1 MSAPDQTFEEVAALI
16 RSQDIS
22 RRHRYPTPFGDRLVC
37 YADLTASGRHLQ
49 CVEDW
54 MAGLRPMYANSHTL
68 VSSTGRLVT
77 RLREEA
83 RQVIH
88 RSVNAGED
96 DTVLFV
102 GSGATA
108 ATNKLVGLLGFR
120 ISEPLDTAYRLSD
133 QIPAHER
140 PLVFLG
146 PYEHHSN
153 ELPWMESVAE
163 VEEIPLTDCGRVDL
177 DHLERRLKE
186 TTGRPLRIGSFNAA
200 SNVTGILTE
209 VGAIAKILHR
219 HGALACFDYAA
230 SAPYVPIDMHPAD
243 PEERIDALFL
253 SPHKFVGGPGGSG
266 VLVAHR
272 SLFRTRSPERP
283 GGGTVDYVAGPERT
297 DVDYVRCPAE
307 REEGGTPAIMGD
319 LRAAAAFLLK
329 DKADASVIMKH
340 EMEISRKAME
350 RLDRHPKIRI
360 LGPVEPDR
368 LAILSVSIEGLHHDF
383 ASILLDHLFG
393 IQNRSGCS
401 CAGPYGHRLLDIHRD
416 ESERFRALLRRGFQ
430 GVKPGWV
437 RLSLPWYSTP
447 EEIDFILEATEFVAD
462 HGLDFL
468 PLYGHNWKDG
478 LWRHRENDVGC
489 NGGPVLDVEALL
501 RAARPVPD
509 TAGFTEPQI
518 QAEQAG
524 YLTAARRMAIE
535 LRARWEQE
543 QPVWNPPSGDDE
555 IDALVWFQY
564 VHASM

>member
-1 MSAPDQTFEEVAALI
+1 MSGNSRNLEEVSELI

-22 RRHRYPTPFGDRLVC
+22 RRHRYTTPFGQRLVC

-49 CVEDW
+49 CVENW
-54 MAGLRPMYANSHTL
+54 INGVRPMYANSHTL

-83 RQVIH
+83 RAIIH
-88 RSVNAGED
+88 RSVNGGD
-96 DTVLFV
+96 DDIVLFV
-102 GSGATA
+102 GAGATA
-108 ATNKLVGLLGFR
+108 AINKLVGLLGLR
-120 ISEPLDTAYRLSD
+120 ISEPLETAYQLSEK
-133 QIPAHER
+133 IPDHER

-153 ELPWMESVAE
+153 ELPWIESVVE
-163 VEEIPLTDCGRVDL
+163 VEEVPLTGCGRIDL
-177 DHLERRLKE
+177 ECLERRLQE

-200 SNVTGILTE
+200 SNVTGILSE
-209 VGAIAKILHR
+209 VGSIARILHR
-219 HGALACFDYAA
+219 HGALALFDYAA

-272 SLFRTRSPERP
+272 KLFRTRSPERP

-297 DVDYVRCPAE
+297 DVDYVSGPAE

-319 LRAAAAFLLK
+319 LRASAAFLLK
-329 DKADASVIMKH
+329 DQAGADAIMRH
-340 EMEISRKAME
+340 EMKISRTAMH
-350 RLDRHPKIRI
+350 RLARHPNIRI

-368 LAILSVSIEGLHHDF
+368 LAIISISIEGLHHDF

-430 GVKPGWV
+430 GLKPGWV
-437 RLSLPWYSTP
+437 RLSLPWYYTE
-447 EEIDFILEATEFVAD
+447 EEIDYILEATEFVAD
-462 HGLDFL
+462 HGVHFL
-468 PLYGHNWKDG
+468 PLYEHSWTDG
-478 LWRHRENDVGC
+478 TWCHLENDVGC
-489 NGGPVLDVEALL
+489 QDDPVLDIEALL
-501 RAARPVPD
+501 NAAGPAPRA
-509 TAGFTEPQI
+509 AGFTETLI
-518 QAEQAG
+518 REEQAG
-524 YLTAARRMAIE
+524 YLTAAREMAAQLE
-535 LRARWEQE
+535 ERWKKEP
-543 QPVWNPPSGDDE
+543 PVWNIPSGDPE
-555 IDALVWFQY
+555 IDALVWFRY
-564 VHASM
+564 AHARM